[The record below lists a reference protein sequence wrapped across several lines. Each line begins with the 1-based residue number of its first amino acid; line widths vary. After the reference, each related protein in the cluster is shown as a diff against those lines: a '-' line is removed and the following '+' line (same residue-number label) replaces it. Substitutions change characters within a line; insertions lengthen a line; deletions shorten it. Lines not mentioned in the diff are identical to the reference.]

1 MTEIHRPRL
10 PPLGS
15 LRAFEAVA
23 RHGGLVAAAA
33 ELHVTH
39 GAVSKQIRILE
50 VELGEPLFE
59 RRNRGLFLTGRGRW
73 LAGRLSAIVA
83 QLDDTLAE
91 FARRDDDRPL
101 VVSCE
106 PTLCLRL
113 LIPSLPALRAAT
125 GLDIRVLAAGGRID
139 LRRDRVD
146 VAIRRDDFPISGH
159 LAVRV
164 LAPEAMAPVCA
175 PALADAA
182 DLPVLHTRSRPDAW
196 PAWRRRGHPSFR
208 GGPDVQFEHFSL
220 ALEAAI
226 AGQGVALASLHMVA
240 DDLRAGR
247 LVARH
252 PFRTDGSRYVAL
264 TEHPMAPDGPER
276 RLADWLGA
284 RMADTIAAH
293 LAPSDLTE
301 GAGRLFT
308 GRLPH
313 AAGGSGR

>member
-1 MTEIHRPRL
+1 MAKIRRPRL

-15 LRAFEAVA
+15 LRAFEAAA
-23 RHGGLVAAAA
+23 RHGSLVAAAA

-50 VELGEPLFE
+50 AELGEPLFE

-73 LAGRLSAIVA
+73 LADRLSAIVA

-196 PAWRRRGHPSFR
+196 LAWRRRGHPPFL

-247 LVARH
+247 LVALH
-252 PFRTDGSRYVAL
+252 PFQPDGSRYVAL
-264 TEHPMAPDGPER
+264 TEHPMAPDGPEQ

-284 RMADTIAAH
+284 RMADTLAAH
-293 LAPSDLTE
+293 LALSDIAE
-301 GAGRLFT
+301 
-308 GRLPH
+308 
-313 AAGGSGR
+313 

>member
-1 MTEIHRPRL
+1 MAEIRRPRL

-15 LRAFEAVA
+15 LRAFEATA
-23 RHGGLVAAAA
+23 RHGSLVAAAA

-50 VELGEPLFE
+50 AELGAPLFE

-73 LAGRLSAIVA
+73 LADRLSAIVA

-113 LIPSLPALRAAT
+113 LIPNLPALRAAT

-175 PALADAA
+175 PALADAT
-182 DLPVLHTRSRPDAW
+182 DLPVPGLPVLHTRSRADAW
-196 PAWRRRGHPSFR
+196 PAWRRRGHPPFR

-240 DDLRAGR
+240 DDLRVGR
-247 LVARH
+247 LVALH
-252 PFRTDGSRYVAL
+252 PFRPDGSRYVAL

-284 RMADTIAAH
+284 RMTDTLAAH

-301 GAGRLFT
+301 
-308 GRLPH
+308 
-313 AAGGSGR
+313 